1 MLKKGFIALGA
12 LLVLA
17 ASTGITPRTAP
28 AYSLQT
34 DDAETI
40 TAPTAELTL
49 GQVFA
54 GSDYSMSIT
63 RAFTEPSP
71 TRLGYTEV
79 RASLSLQNTGET
91 PIIFS
96 DAIFLDGNGYP
107 DLALRDANGDTHIL
121 DIWRPQYGSAP
132 GADIISIKPGLSAR
146 WTIGFQVPTESIS
159 ELSIEALN
167 GDTVAASWDL
177 LSAET
182 AVAWDAPTASIV
194 QIGESFAY
202 DDGVNLTATGIG
214 SFICGD
220 PQIET
225 VSHIMTVTFAVDNT
239 THTDYRWPA
248 SMYPDPSIIVQW
260 ADGSAAAASVETFR
274 GESETLPRASGFG
287 SFIPPAFDEDRALVF
302 AAPRDARMVDINA
315 LPSGVYI
322 ETPLG
327 ETVWVDLTNVPST
340 VNVSPR
346 FCDLGFQGAPTPYS
360 FAPAS
365 KFLVRGEAPAV
376 SKATLD
382 SVATGLL
389 DEALAGAGLLFDAR
403 GDFKGITSADLKAFA
418 PNITFE
424 ARDNTNPPADG
435 EGIGTVYWD
444 THPDIDGFIYF
455 ITQSASN
462 RYICSSVEAFN
473 APITAS
479 ALDPTDITPTCYPAT
494 PTTES

>member
-12 LLVLA
+12 LLVVA
-17 ASTGITPRTAP
+17 ASTGITPRSAP

-34 DDAETI
+34 DDAESI
-40 TAPTAELTL
+40 AAPTAVLTL
-49 GQVFA
+49 GQVYA
-54 GSDYSMSIT
+54 SSGYSMTIT

-79 RASLSLQNTGET
+79 RASLSLQNTGEA

-107 DLALRDANGDTHIL
+107 DLALRDSVDDTHIL

-132 GADIISIKPGLSAR
+132 GADIISIKPDLSAR
-146 WTIGFQVPTESIS
+146 WTIGFQVPTESID

-167 GDTVAASWDL
+167 GDAVLASWDL

-182 AVAWDAPTASIV
+182 NVAWDAPTASV
-194 QIGESFAY
+194 VAVGESFAY
-202 DDGVNLTATGIG
+202 DTGVNLTATGIG
-214 SFICGD
+214 SFVCGD

-225 VSHIMTVTFAVDNT
+225 VSHIMTVTFAVDNA

-248 SMYPDPSIIVQW
+248 SMYPDPSFIVQW
-260 ADGSAAAASVETFR
+260 ADGSAATASVETYR

-287 SFIPPAFDEDRALVF
+287 SFIPPAWNEERALVF
-302 AAPRDARMVDINA
+302 AAPRDARMVDIDA
-315 LPSGVYI
+315 LPAGVYI

-346 FCDLGFQGAPTPYS
+346 FCDLGFQGAPVPYA

-365 KFLVRGEAPAV
+365 KFLVRGEAAV
-376 SKATLD
+376 VSDAALD
-382 SVATGLL
+382 DTTIELL
-389 DEALAGAGLLFDAR
+389 SEAMAGAGLLFDAR
-403 GDFKGITSADLKAFA
+403 GDFKGIATADLKAFA
-418 PNITFE
+418 PKVTFE
-424 ARDNTNPPADG
+424 SRDNATPPADG
-435 EGIGTVYWD
+435 DGVGIVYWD
-444 THPDIDGFIYF
+444 THPEIDDFIYF
-455 ITQSASN
+455 ITQSESGL
-462 RYICSSVEAFN
+462 YICSSVEAFN
-473 APITAS
+473 GPITAS
-479 ALDPTDITPTCYPAT
+479 GADPADIIPTCYPAT
-494 PTTES
+494 ATTGS

>member
-1 MLKKGFIALGA
+1 MLKKGLIALGA

-28 AYSLQT
+28 AYSLQA
-34 DDAETI
+34 DDAEAI

-49 GQVFA
+49 GQVYA
-54 GSDYSMSIT
+54 GSDYSMTIT

-79 RASLSLQNTGET
+79 RASLSLRNTGDN

-107 DLALRDANGDTHIL
+107 DLALRDAEGDTHVL

-146 WTIGFQVPTESIS
+146 WTIGFQVPTASIG

-167 GDTVAASWDL
+167 AGAVIATWDL
-177 LSAET
+177 LSSET
-182 AVAWDAPTASIV
+182 PVAWNAPAASTV

-202 DDGVNLTATGIG
+202 DNGVNLTATGIG

-220 PQIET
+220 PRIET

-239 THTDYRWPA
+239 THSDYRWPA

-260 ADGSAAAASVETFR
+260 ADGSAAAVSVETFR
-274 GESETLPRASGFG
+274 GERETLPRASGFG
-287 SFIPPAFDEDRALVF
+287 SFIPPAWNEERALVF

-327 ETVWVDLTNVPST
+327 ETVWVDLTDVPST

-346 FCDLGFQGAPTPYS
+346 FCDLGFQGAPTPYA

-365 KFLVRGEAPAV
+365 KFLVRGEIPVV
-376 SKATLD
+376 SKATLND
-382 SVATGLL
+382 AATVLL
-389 DEALAGAGLLFDAR
+389 DEALAGAGLLFDTR
-403 GDFKGITSADLKAFA
+403 GDFKGITSEDLKAFA

-424 ARDNTNPPADG
+424 SRDNENPPADG
-435 EGIGTVYWD
+435 DGIGIVYWD
-444 THPDIDGFIYF
+444 THPDIADFIYF
-455 ITQSASN
+455 ITQSASGL
-462 RYICSSVEAFN
+462 YICSSVEAFN

-479 ALDPTDITPTCYPAT
+479 SVDPADITPTCFPESAT
-494 PTTES
+494 EES